1 MAMRPRVSTT
11 GMSGLQKGDGPLETL
26 DSELLLT
33 PTEAAR
39 RLSVGRTRLYQLIG
53 TGELASVRV
62 GSLRRIPARSLRAY
76 VNALL
81 ETQVG
86 GPVSGTAEENHAD
99 SRAG

>member
-1 MAMRPRVSTT
+1 
-11 GMSGLQKGDGPLETL
+11 LETL

-62 GSLRRIPARSLRAY
+62 GKLRRIPTRGLRDY
-76 VNALL
+76 VNGLVAA
-81 ETQVG
+81 QVSSAVG
-86 GPVSGTAEENHAD
+86 GTTEESHAA
-99 SRAG
+99 SRAA

>member
-1 MAMRPRVSTT
+1 M
-11 GMSGLQKGDGPLETL
+11 ETP

-62 GSLRRIPARSLRAY
+62 GSLRRIPTRALRDY
-76 VNALL
+76 VDGLL
-81 ETQVG
+81 AAQVG
-86 GPVSGTAEENHAD
+86 GAFGGTTEENHAA
-99 SRAG
+99 SRAA